1 MSRARDAPAQFPII
15 QKVTG
20 MLALFSN
27 RPRVLF
33 AFAILTAVVAMAL
46 LVVFNII

>member
-1 MSRARDAPAQFPII
+1 MRPMPSVFLII

-27 RPRVLF
+27 RARVLL
-33 AFAILTAVVAMAL
+33 AFVILTAVLAVAL
-46 LVVFNII
+46 LVVFNIV